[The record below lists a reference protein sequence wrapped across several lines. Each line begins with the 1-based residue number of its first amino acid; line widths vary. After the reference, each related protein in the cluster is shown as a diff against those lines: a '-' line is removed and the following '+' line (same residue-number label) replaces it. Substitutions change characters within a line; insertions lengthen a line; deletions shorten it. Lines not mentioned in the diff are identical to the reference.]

1 MGDHFDRDNDG
12 WYESEPRTRVG
23 LVQEVQ
29 RIGRRTRV
37 RPWPVILLA
46 VVLTAGLTYKIA
58 TRRPMFYSE
67 VVLAMREGSLINAD
81 KTTGLPLGELR
92 QFVQSVLLPDKELGE
107 LIERHN
113 LNRLRKKLGMQY
125 AINELREN
133 IEIEIWRNSFIYYDP
148 ESPNRV
154 ASARIG
160 LTVGDEDPDKAA
172 LIARELA
179 NIVIEQ
185 VRVHRLDLTRRVAK
199 SLTEFRDGL
208 GTRMTELE
216 QERTTRMVQ
225 LAKAREAGKESVAQ
239 AIHLRLLEID
249 NEQKRT
255 EKTIKDINTSQDVLA
270 DRIAAAGLDLI
281 VELVSEKRPI
291 PPESKGLMIAMLS
304 VVLAV
309 FSLLGAALV
318 LGAFDSRV
326 HDTDDIARLGLPVLG
341 HVPGFPGDDVG
352 SLEARGVQRA
362 RVPLFR
368 RWRSR

>member
-1 MGDHFDRDNDG
+1 
-12 WYESEPRTRVG
+12 
-23 LVQEVQ
+23 
-29 RIGRRTRV
+29 
-37 RPWPVILLA
+37 
-46 VVLTAGLTYKIA
+46 
-58 TRRPMFYSE
+58 MFYAE

-92 QFVQSVLLPDKELGE
+92 QFVQSVLLPDKELGD
-107 LIERHN
+107 LIERHD
-113 LNRLRKKLGMQY
+113 LNRLRKRLGMQY

-133 IEIEIWRNSFIYYDP
+133 LEIEIWRNSFVYYDP
-148 ESPNRV
+148 ENPHRE

-179 NIVIEQ
+179 SIVIEQ
-185 VRVHRLDLTRRVAK
+185 VRLHRLDLTRNVAS

-208 GTRMTELE
+208 SARMTELE
-216 QERTTRMVQ
+216 QERTTRMVH
-225 LAKAREAGKESVAQ
+225 LARARAAGKESVAQ

-249 NEQKRT
+249 DEQKRS
-255 EKTIKDINTSQDVLA
+255 EKTVKDINTSQDVLA

-291 PPESKGLMIAMLS
+291 PPEGRGFMIAVLS

-341 HVPGFPGDDVG
+341 HVPAFPGDDAG